1 MHDLHPR
8 ARSRS
13 ACARRSTRC
22 GPYLE
27 SHGGDVEL
35 LGLDDG
41 VVRLRLEGSCSG
53 CPSSTVTLKL
63 AIEDAIHRL
72 APDVAEI
79 RAEDEATA
87 PADGSGL
94 LQIELSP
101 ALSGRGAATRW
112 TAVDGLDA
120 LATGASTLREVAGE
134 PVLFVRASRALY
146 AYRPWCAACGA
157 HLGDAALSGGHLAC
171 PGCGSRYDVR
181 IAGRCA
187 EDPQLSLEPVPLL
200 ARRGRCGAGRRRSRR
215 SAGVSIAAPG
225 SRLRGVARAAAA
237 GQAAAAERC
246 ELCGAAIAPEH
257 RHVLE
262 LDTRE
267 LRCACRACSLL
278 FDRDAAGGGH
288 LRLVPDRRLRL
299 DGFVLTDELWDALRI
314 PVDMAFFFASSRERR
329 PMAYYPSPMGP
340 TESLLTLDA
349 WTDLRAA
356 NPVLATLAPDV
367 EALLV
372 NRARGAREHFL
383 VGDRRVLPPRR
394 R

>member
-1 MHDLHPR
+1 MSAVLDDTGARSLVERVEGLLGAVEALPDAQGRETALAAVQALVELYGAGLERLVAHAAENDDGTLARAVAGDELVSHLLLVHDLHPLALEER
-8 ARSRS
+8 VREALDEVR
-13 ACARRSTRC
+13 
-22 GPYLE
+22 PYLE
-27 SHGGDVEL
+27 SHGGNVEL

-41 VVRLRLEGSCSG
+41 VVRLRMQGSCSG
-53 CPSSTVTLKL
+53 CPSSSVTLKL

-72 APDVAEI
+72 APDVVEI

-157 HLGDAALSGGHLAC
+157 HLGDASLSGGHLAC

-200 ARRGRCGAGRRRSRR
+200 HDEGDAVR
-215 SAGVSIAAPG
+215 V
-225 SRLRGVARAAAA
+225 AAA
-237 GQAAAAERC
+237 RD
-246 ELCGAAIAPEH
+246 GAPA
-257 RHVLE
+257 
-262 LDTRE
+262 
-267 LRCACRACSLL
+267 
-278 FDRDAAGGGH
+278 
-288 LRLVPDRRLRL
+288 
-299 DGFVLTDELWDALRI
+299 
-314 PVDMAFFFASSRERR
+314 
-329 PMAYYPSPMGP
+329 
-340 TESLLTLDA
+340 
-349 WTDLRAA
+349 
-356 NPVLATLAPDV
+356 
-367 EALLV
+367 
-372 NRARGAREHFL
+372 
-383 VGDRRVLPPRR
+383 
-394 R
+394 